1 MEKEPEITEIV
12 ESNYRVA
19 RRVYHHLWVDI
30 SELLAEFI
38 QSVPTLDLHDMDE
51 DIKINVSEIKAI
63 TDVENSLDLINIFQT
78 FYQITGRL
86 PFSDGL
92 LVVLDCEPPPG
103 EDSVNMNSLYDMF
116 RHTNSHG
123 LVSLPFLGVLQYCLE
138 KNDFP

>member
-63 TDVENSLDLINIFQT
+63 TDVENSLDLINIFQS
-78 FYQITGRL
+78 F
-86 PFSDGL
+86 
-92 LVVLDCEPPPG
+92 
-103 EDSVNMNSLYDMF
+103 
-116 RHTNSHG
+116 
-123 LVSLPFLGVLQYCLE
+123 
-138 KNDFP
+138 